1 MSAKEKNIAIVL
13 SAGRGTR
20 MNTALPKQYLD
31 LCGRPVLFWSLQAFE
46 DFAAVEEV
54 ILVASEEDLTFCRE
68 EIVKKYQLSKV
79 RKIVPGGSERYLS
92 VWSGLKAIDWE
103 RGNKD
108 FKGINDIIDAGYVKN
123 ISDGKGENDAIN
135 TKETD
140 DVKNSI
146 KNMKEMP
153 EDRYV
158 FIHDGARPL
167 LDQGMLDRLCRSV
180 REYRAAVAA
189 MPVKDTIK
197 IADEENFAVSTPDRR
212 TLWQVQTPQVFEAC
226 LIRDAYEKLIQE
238 KASDVTDDAM
248 VLEREAGIQVKLVEG
263 SYRNLKITTPED
275 LLTAEAL
282 MRERFE
288 SERGM
293 KGS

>member
-108 FKGINDIIDAGYVKN
+108 FKGINDIIDAGYEKN
-123 ISDGKGENDAIN
+123 IRDEKGENEAIN
-135 TKETD
+135 KKETD
-140 DVKNSI
+140 DVKNGLCNKADLCSDI
-146 KNMKEMP
+146 SLNIH
-153 EDRYV
+153 
-158 FIHDGARPL
+158 FILP
-167 LDQGMLDRLCRSV
+167 
-180 REYRAAVAA
+180 
-189 MPVKDTIK
+189 
-197 IADEENFAVSTPDRR
+197 N
-212 TLWQVQTPQVFEAC
+212 
-226 LIRDAYEKLIQE
+226 
-238 KASDVTDDAM
+238 
-248 VLEREAGIQVKLVEG
+248 
-263 SYRNLKITTPED
+263 SYPD
-275 LLTAEAL
+275 LLYP
-282 MRERFE
+282 
-288 SERGM
+288 
-293 KGS
+293 KYQI